1 MGAFPQ
7 GEESLALAEQVSR
20 HLEQV
25 QGKQAR
31 SQLGEETLPGR
42 KNSRENNRVPHDQK
56 SASCCLGY
64 QGFTRAPLSNFL
76 AM

>member
-7 GEESLALAEQVSR
+7 GEESLALAEQAPW

-31 SQLGEETLPGR
+31 RQLGEETLPGR
-42 KNSRENNRVPHDQK
+42 KNSRESNRVLHGQE
-56 SASCCLGY
+56 SASFCLGY
-64 QGFTRAPLSNFL
+64 QGFTRAPLSDFL